1 MYEAFTLIS
10 LILLEFLLLVDHEQ
24 NAWSIVCNCNFSL
37 VSHLHLLLNKSLV
50 IVEQEYFCTP
60 KLAKAMS

>member
-24 NAWSIVCNCNFSL
+24 NALSIVCNCNFSL

-50 IVEQEYFCTP
+50 IVEQKSFFSP
-60 KLAKAMS
+60 KLAKAMY